1 MHGVNAGRKAN
12 VQLNGLSTYL
22 RLLSTVLCR
31 SSIGVVQGGE
41 LYRHDS
47 PHRSGSGG
55 EGHQAGREEHQEGV
69 SRGRGLSCP
78 YERLKRKV
86 REDYTITE
94 KASIWAFSWLKAP
107 TNSNFT
113 YKTLC

>member
-69 SRGRGLSCP
+69 SRTF
-78 YERLKRKV
+78 V
-86 REDYTITE
+86 
-94 KASIWAFSWLKAP
+94 
-107 TNSNFT
+107 
-113 YKTLC
+113 